1 MTAPDRTAPERTL
14 PPGPEGRLPRLL
26 VVMGS
31 GETSPTMVKTHRALL
46 ERLGPAPVPAVLL
59 DTPFG
64 FQENADD
71 ITERAVH
78 YFKESVGAHL
88 DVASFRS
95 SADAADA
102 VAHERMLDRLRRARY
117 VFAGPGSPTYSL
129 RQWRGS
135 AVPDALAEKLAGGG
149 CVCFASAAAL
159 TLGVTTVPVYEIYKV
174 GEDPHWMAGLDLL
187 SATGVRAAVI
197 PHYNNAEGGNHDTR
211 FCYLGERR
219 LRQIEPEL
227 PEGAFVLGVDEHT
240 GCVFDLDDGTAT
252 VVGLGVVTVRSGG
265 RSEQLP
271 SGTTVETGEL
281 VATAERL
288 ASGVGR
294 AAAGRS
300 GAATVASGDDGRAA
314 PSVPSDPESVDG
326 RPARSPL
333 MEAVESRQREFD
345 GALERRDSDGAAA
358 AILGLDSD
366 LAAWAAD
373 TTQSDEMDRAR
384 RALRA
389 MVVRLGEAAAGGMQD
404 PREVVAPYVELVLG
418 RRTAAREERRFAEAD
433 ALRDG
438 LIALGVEVMDGPAGT
453 TWELKGDP

>member
-1 MTAPDRTAPERTL
+1 MTTTRGAGGA
-14 PPGPEGRLPRLL
+14 LPRLL
-26 VVMGS
+26 VIMGS

-46 ERLGPAPVPAVLL
+46 ERVGPAPVPAVLL

-78 YFKESVGAHL
+78 YFNESVGAEL
-88 DVASFRS
+88 DVARFRAS
-95 SADAADA
+95 SDADDT
-102 VAHERMLDRLRRARY
+102 VVHERMLDRLRRARF
-117 VFAGPGSPTYSL
+117 VFAGPGSPSYAL
-129 RQWRGS
+129 RQWKGS
-135 AVPDALAEKLAGGG
+135 AIPDALVEKLDHGG

-174 GEDPHWMAGLDLL
+174 GEDPHWLDGLDLL
-187 SATGVRAAVI
+187 AAAGLRAAVI

-219 LRQIEPEL
+219 LRRIEPLL
-227 PEGAFVLGVDEHT
+227 PDGAFVLGVDEHT
-240 GCVFDLDDGTAT
+240 GCILDLDAGTAT
-252 VVGLGVVTVRSGG
+252 VVGLGVVTVRAGG
-265 RSEQLP
+265 RSE
-271 SGTTVETGEL
+271 E
-281 VATAERL
+281 L
-288 ASGVGR
+288 ASGVTVPIAELAATADRLSSGY
-294 AAAGRS
+294 AAAAPVRGRDGS
-300 GAATVASGDDGRAA
+300 AIPAPDAGAHAGSPDPDTFAA
-314 PSVPSDPESVDG
+314 
-326 RPARSPL
+326 RPGRSPL
-333 MEAVESRQREFD
+333 MEAVDSRRREFD
-345 GALERRDSDGAAA
+345 EALERRDADGAAA

-366 LAAWAAD
+366 LVAWAAD

-384 RALRA
+384 GALRA

-418 RRTAAREERRFAEAD
+418 RRAAARDERRFADAD

-453 TWELKGDP
+453 TWELKAAP

>member
-1 MTAPDRTAPERTL
+1 MTAA
-14 PPGPEGRLPRLL
+14 PGPEARLPRLL

-78 YFKESVGAHL
+78 YFRESVGAHL

-117 VFAGPGSPTYSL
+117 VFAGPGSPSYSL

-135 AVPDALAEKLAGGG
+135 AIPDALAEKLGGGG

-159 TLGVTTVPVYEIYKV
+159 TLGVATVPVYEIYKV
-174 GEDPHWMAGLDLL
+174 GEDPQWLEGLDLL
-187 SATGVRAAVI
+187 SAAGLRAAVI

-219 LRQIEPEL
+219 LRQIEPSL
-227 PEGAFVLGVDEHT
+227 PDGTFVLGVDEHT

-252 VVGLGVVTVRSGG
+252 VVGLGVVTVRSRG
-265 RSEQLP
+265 RSEEFP
-271 SGTTVETGEL
+271 SGTMVAIGEL
-281 VATAERL
+281 AATAERL
-288 ASGVGR
+288 ATGVQ
-294 AAAGRS
+294 
-300 GAATVASGDDGRAA
+300 GAPVGEGGVANLGLGEDGRASL
-314 PSVPSDPESVDG
+314 SVPLDPGSTAG
-326 RPARSPL
+326 RRARSPL
-333 MEAVESRQREFD
+333 MEAVETRQREFD
-345 GALERRDSDGAAA
+345 GALERRDADGAAA

-404 PREVVAPYVELVLG
+404 PRDVVAPYVELVLG
-418 RRTAAREERRFAEAD
+418 RRRAAREERRFAEAD
-433 ALRDG
+433 ILRDG
-438 LIALGVEVMDGPAGT
+438 LISLGVEVMDGPTGT
-453 TWELKGDP
+453 TWELKDAP